1 MSSISSVSSSMS
13 SILLKQMQEEMSKS
27 ANDDSSTS
35 TEELTVLESIQ
46 DSDSSDTESTLA
58 LLDSDNNEAISRLES
73 DTAIAKLSQNMQSQ
87 SASFKAPSAGPPPSG
102 GAAPSSAGI
111 SGDDEEEEY
120 DEMDTNKDGVVS
132 MSERAAA
139 MSALGLDSPPS
150 EPESLLDTIS
160 NALEAGD
167 TAAAQAALT
176 ALQEQAARRSNGR
189 TDDPFIKDL
198 QALSSAIESGDIS
211 SAQALVAGI
220 EEKMSGN
227 GAGHQPPGGGA
238 GQDDA
243 VAQTLQKMLDAIE
256 ESPELDDSST
266 LKNVLIAALN
276 SYREQSTSTFT
287 DNLSSSMAVSALA

>member
-1 MSSISSVSSSMS
+1 MSSISSVSSSMN

-27 ANDDSSTS
+27 TNDDSSTS

-46 DSDSSDTESTLA
+46 DSDSSDTESVLA
-58 LLDSDNNEAISRLES
+58 LLDSDSNEAISRLES
-73 DTAIAKLSQNMQSQ
+73 DTAIAKASQNMQSQ

-139 MSALGLDSPPS
+139 MAALGLDSSPS
-150 EPESLLDTIS
+150 EPKSLLGTIN
-160 NALEAGD
+160 NALETGD
-167 TAAAQAALT
+167 TVTAQAALT
-176 ALQEQAARRSNGR
+176 VLQEQAAIRSNGR
-189 TDDPFIKDL
+189 ADDPFSKDL

-220 EEKMSGN
+220 EEKMPGN
-227 GAGHQPPGGGA
+227 GTGQQPSGGGT

-256 ESPELDDSST
+256 ESPELDNSST

-276 SYREQSTSTFT
+276 SYREQSMSAFA
-287 DNLSSSMAVSALA
+287 DDLSSSMAVSALA